1 VGEDHDGP
9 SLVGGGW
16 GEEGSITLSGYG
28 DVVEDG
34 RKVGEEVSGTRA
46 SPKKTGEGREI
57 GTLWRRD
64 PSHRPGTLFL
74 VLARVEDAEGDGGG
88 SVGGGCG
95 GGGQVGDWD
104 LDVDSANGMRARIF
118 REGRR
123 WVQAGEKGHHGGGG
137 GDQGNVEEM
146 VIAGRK
152 DSRRKGKK

>member
-34 RKVGEEVSGTRA
+34 WKVGEEVSGTRA
-46 SPKKTGEGREI
+46 SPKETGESREI
-57 GTLWRRD
+57 RTLWRRN

-74 VLARVEDAEGDGGG
+74 VLARVEDAEGDGRG
-88 SVGGGCG
+88 SVGRGCS
-95 GGGQVGDWD
+95 GGGQVGGWN
-104 LDVDSANGMRARIF
+104 LDVDSANSMRARVF

-137 GDQGNVEEM
+137 RGQGNVEGIA
-146 VIAGRK
+146 IAGMK
-152 DSRRKGKK
+152 DSREK